1 MSCPHRQRRC
11 KHALSALSAAMYM
24 YSVVQ
29 KSVADGEDEDWDEN
43 YDGGDLD
50 DETDTD
56 GSHPED
62 DLLGELT
69 LGASR
74 EEGE

>member
-43 YDGGDLD
+43 YEGDDLD
-50 DETDTD
+50 DATDTD
-56 GSHPED
+56 GLHPED
-62 DLLGELT
+62 DPLAELM
-69 LGASR
+69 LGAGV
-74 EEGE
+74 EEAE

>member
-29 KSVADGEDEDWDEN
+29 KSVADGEDEDWDED
-43 YDGGDLD
+43 YEGDD
-50 DETDTD
+50 PGDAAETD
-56 GSHPED
+56 GLIPED
-62 DLLGELT
+62 DSLGELAF
-69 LGASR
+69 GAGL
-74 EEGE
+74 EEAE

>member
-29 KSVADGEDEDWDEN
+29 KSVADGEDENWDED
-43 YDGGDLD
+43 YGDD
-50 DETDTD
+50 DAGEPGETE
-56 GSHPED
+56 GLLPD
-62 DLLGELT
+62 DALGELA
-69 LGASR
+69 LGAGL
-74 EEGE
+74 EEAE